1 MGTGGWRKAFGRHTK
16 WGLWLASKLKD
27 FGAISMRQAQTYH
40 VRVRWIL
47 VWVTR
52 YGHRRVVL
60 TRQV

>member
-47 VWVTR
+47 PTPTD
-52 YGHRRVVL
+52 VL
-60 TRQV
+60 TFKIL